1 MPNADVGGDA
11 IFYHRV
17 SPCNNLGTNR
27 KQAKSAL
34 VVVLSRTNMKMKI
47 LTLNLIGVPVVVVAE
62 DANPATIYITVV
74 KKHR

>member
-1 MPNADVGGDA
+1 MSNADVGGDA

-27 KQAKSAL
+27 KQARSAL
-34 VVVLSRTNMKMKI
+34 VVVLSRTNKMKI

-62 DANPATIYITVV
+62 DANPVTIYITVV